1 MYDFHVHDCNQ
12 EQNSSPCFSS
22 IVRQH
27 KWPSLSREIIEIQ
40 NFCYHG
46 NVTLHFSS
54 LLVYSFGV
62 CLWLQQAGFQM
73 MARNKII
80 RSHPSRR
87 AYNVFFTWLIL
98 GYSKKTLQELG
109 KKDFELSNI
118 FVDHALHVAWI
129 QFSTQIKQLCNWY
142 SRLSN
147 ETDVHTRKKTSF
159 TVWWEK
165 TR

>member
-1 MYDFHVHDCNQ
+1 
-12 EQNSSPCFSS
+12 
-22 IVRQH
+22 
-27 KWPSLSREIIEIQ
+27 
-40 NFCYHG
+40 
-46 NVTLHFSS
+46 
-54 LLVYSFGV
+54 
-62 CLWLQQAGFQM
+62 M

-147 ETDVHTRKKTSF
+147 ETDVHTRKKPVSLSDERKQDRVVQKFFNGLT
-159 TVWWEK
+159 
-165 TR
+165 